1 MSQSSFMPYTYIHK
15 LHSFENFATITVFWM
30 KGFQSFDLVAVHF
43 LSLLDFRLVC
53 SGLKK
58 FLDLEL
64 QPSNFKF
71 IRFKTPTILLLIYG
85 LSKVSKPVR
94 HQTMWTSTFF
104 MKNNEFNLD
113 ELYLCSPLSYKDIQ
127 GHSCHFDIFD
137 LA

>member
-1 MSQSSFMPYTYIHK
+1 
-15 LHSFENFATITVFWM
+15 M

-43 LSLLDFRLVC
+43 LSLLDFCLVC

-71 IRFKTPTILLLIYG
+71 IRFKTQFMASQRSVNLWGIKLCERLLFL
-85 LSKVSKPVR
+85 L
-94 HQTMWTSTFF
+94 
-104 MKNNEFNLD
+104 KNNKFNLD
-113 ELYLCSPLSYKDIQ
+113 ELYLCSPLSYKDIH